1 MVKKG
6 LSQIK
11 GIGPSMVKKLN
22 VAKIYSLEDLARQST
37 EELCMIDGVG
47 LKTAKNW
54 ISEANQLL
62 VGVEIQTPSQI
73 ENQKKGQY
81 IENKYYNENQT
92 HELPQSIVKVIDSV
106 LEKLESNIDKIVK
119 RMENIEQR
127 LESIEKSKIKTS
139 LNGKKLISS
148 ILDHP
153 FIRNEEML
161 LDVMKEKVEEMAT
174 KSPNIQN
181 VFIADLY
188 RQIIKDYSITREI
201 FTEYLLMLFHNNKIK
216 LRPGRSDRGF
226 TVQDSNG
233 GTYKI
238 VKILE

>member
-1 MVKKG
+1 MLNKG
-6 LSQIK
+6 LTQIK

-22 VAKIYSLEDLARQST
+22 VAKIYTIEDLVSQST

-47 LKTAKNW
+47 SKTAQNW

-62 VGVEIQTPSQI
+62 GGVEYQAQSPIAGQIQKQGADCET
-73 ENQKKGQY
+73 EGNTG
-81 IENKYYNENQT
+81 
-92 HELPQSIVKVIDSV
+92 ELPETLLKAMDSV
-106 LEKLESNIDKIVK
+106 LGKLESSIGKIFQ

-127 LESIEKSKIKTS
+127 LESIEKSKKKPS
-139 LNGKKLISS
+139 VKGKKLISS

-153 FIRNEEML
+153 FIRNQDTL
-161 LDVMKEKVEEMAT
+161 LEIMKEKVEEMVT

-181 VFIADLY
+181 IFIADLY

-201 FTEYLLMLFHNNKIK
+201 FTEYLLMLFQSNKIQ
-216 LRPGRSDRGF
+216 LEPGRTERGF
-226 TVQDSNG
+226 AVRDSNG
-233 GTYKI
+233 NAYKI